1 MTFAEQLDQVT
12 AIKSREGQFSGVV
25 LIKRDGNMSFR
36 VPSGEEHR
44 SE

>member
-1 MTFAEQLDQVT
+1 MTFAEQLEQIT
-12 AIKSREGQFSGVV
+12 AIKSREGQHSGVV
-25 LIKRDGNMSFR
+25 LIKRDDNKSFR